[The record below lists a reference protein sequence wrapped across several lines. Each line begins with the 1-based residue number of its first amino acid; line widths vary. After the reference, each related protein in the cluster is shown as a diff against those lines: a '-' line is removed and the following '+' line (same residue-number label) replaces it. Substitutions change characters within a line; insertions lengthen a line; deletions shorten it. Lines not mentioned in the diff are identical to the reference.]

1 MLFPTAVFLK
11 LGSGRGFRSDFDSLS
26 STDGQLS
33 LKSPPAFL
41 AVPYLDPEFQ
51 APHAVLTPVY

>member
-11 LGSGRGFRSDFDSLS
+11 LGSGCGFRSDFDSCPS
-26 STDGQLS
+26 VEDRLS